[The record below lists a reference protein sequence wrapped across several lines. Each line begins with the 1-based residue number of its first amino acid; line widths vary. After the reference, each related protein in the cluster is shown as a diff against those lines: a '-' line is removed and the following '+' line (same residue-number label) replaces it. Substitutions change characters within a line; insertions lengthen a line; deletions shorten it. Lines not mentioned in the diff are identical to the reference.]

1 MCGAATKPLAA
12 PGLTLDDDTH
22 LDAVLRFWFGGGNDS
37 AVTVAKRQATLW
49 WNKSSEHDV
58 EIRERFGALRDR
70 AVKGELESWERTSRG
85 LLGLII
91 LVDQMSRHMFRD
103 GPEAFEHDDLARHW
117 CLTGL
122 ARGADQELDLLE
134 CVFFYVPLEHSESRA
149 EQHRSVELYAQ
160 LKRRIPA
167 TDRELFSIFLLFE
180 LSARKHCGVV
190 DRFGRFPHRNR
201 VLGRPSSPE
210 ETEFLKQPGSSF

>member
-1 MCGAATKPLAA
+1 MNEELLPE
-12 PGLTLDDDTH
+12 
-22 LDAVLRFWFGGGNDS
+22 AVLQYWFGAKDS
-37 AVTVAKRQATLW
+37 AVLVAKRQATLW
-49 WNKSSEHDV
+49 WNKSSEHDA
-58 EIRERFGALRDR
+58 EIRERFGELRER

-85 LLGLII
+85 LLSLII

-103 GPEAFEHDDLARHW
+103 GAEAFEYDGLARQW
-117 CLTGL
+117 CWAGL

-149 EQHRSVELYAQ
+149 EQHRSVDLYAQ
-160 LKRRIPA
+160 LKRRIPP
-167 TDRELFSIFLLFE
+167 TERELFSIFLLFE

-201 VLGRPSSPE
+201 ALGRPSSPE
-210 ETEFLKQPGSSF
+210 EIEFLKQPGSSF